1 MVRSRT
7 IATVLVFI
15 FVGGLASG
23 CRRPATPTRTAPVA
37 RQTPPG
43 PPGGGLMVPDSEPA
57 EPSPTGESADQPAD
71 GTGE

>member
-43 PPGGGLMVPDSEPA
+43 PPDGGLMVPA
-57 EPSPTGESADQPAD
+57 EPPPTGESADQPAD